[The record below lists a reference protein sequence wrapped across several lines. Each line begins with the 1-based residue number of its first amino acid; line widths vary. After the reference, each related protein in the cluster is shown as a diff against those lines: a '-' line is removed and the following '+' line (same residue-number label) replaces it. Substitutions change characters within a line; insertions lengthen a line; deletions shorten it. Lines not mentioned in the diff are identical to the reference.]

1 MTKKYTYVCTY
12 TRPKLHLLRNYLTP
26 SKNFKWLYLFSH
38 NISNCTLHSRY
49 TYGGV
54 DLRARRSANEEL
66 HDLAINNA
74 DHGHQAHPELH
85 EGKLKYFEKKV

>member
-1 MTKKYTYVCTY
+1 M
-12 TRPKLHLLRNYLTP
+12 
-26 SKNFKWLYLFSH
+26 
-38 NISNCTLHSRY
+38 LHSRY

-85 EGKLKYFEKKV
+85 EGRLHKIFLIKKDKMLQII

>member
-1 MTKKYTYVCTY
+1 M
-12 TRPKLHLLRNYLTP
+12 
-26 SKNFKWLYLFSH
+26 
-38 NISNCTLHSRY
+38 HSRY

-85 EGKLKYFEKKV
+85 EGKLNYFDKNKDKML